1 MDTDF
6 PSGSRNKRDH
16 PAEPE
21 PPKKIEA
28 VIESEVL
35 RRRRP
40 LGRRISETF
49 GGGDARGVVQY
60 VMLDVVAPA
69 LRDLVVDG
77 VTQGMERLVFGDV
90 RSGARRAAGRPSGSS
105 GYVSYNRF
113 SQPNNRR
120 EEARPSI
127 SRRGRSM
134 HDFDEIIL
142 ATRAEGNEVIRRMD
156 DLIQKYEQVTVS
168 DLYQLVDIA
177 PSFTD
182 EKWGWTDIREARVER
197 TRAGYLLDLPRPELL
212 D

>member
-1 MDTDF
+1 
-6 PSGSRNKRDH
+6 
-16 PAEPE
+16 
-21 PPKKIEA
+21 
-28 VIESEVL
+28 
-35 RRRRP
+35 
-40 LGRRISETF
+40 
-49 GGGDARGVVQY
+49 
-60 VMLDVVAPA
+60 
-69 LRDLVVDG
+69 
-77 VTQGMERLVFGDV
+77 
-90 RSGARRAAGRPSGSS
+90 
-105 GYVSYNRF
+105 
-113 SQPNNRR
+113 
-120 EEARPSI
+120 
-127 SRRGRSM
+127 M